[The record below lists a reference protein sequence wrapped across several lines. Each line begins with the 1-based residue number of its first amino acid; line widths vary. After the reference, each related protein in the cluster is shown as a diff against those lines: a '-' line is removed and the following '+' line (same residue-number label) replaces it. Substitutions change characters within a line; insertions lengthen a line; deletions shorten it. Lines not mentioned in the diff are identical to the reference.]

1 MREKDGYRD
10 QLTHLNELY
19 PNRVTLSV
27 SETAKALG
35 IDRRTVVRLI
45 DEKKLVAM
53 NIGERGKNK
62 RYIIPLTAVAKFA
75 VG

>member
-10 QLTHLNELY
+10 QLAHLNELY

>member
-10 QLTHLNELY
+10 QLARLNELY

>member
-10 QLTHLNELY
+10 QLARLNELY

-45 DEKKLVAM
+45 DAKKLVAM